1 MKALLMAAV
10 VALAFGSAGAIA
22 VSAPT
27 TPMVNSH
34 GGGTDDLG
42 CHTNH
47 KTGVYHC
54 H

>member
-10 VALAFGSAGAIA
+10 VALTFGSAGAFA

-27 TPMVNSH
+27 TPMINAH

-42 CHTNH
+42 CHKNH